1 MVSLDIKSLF
11 TNVPLEATF
20 DISLEKLYER
30 NAINTLVSKTDMKQ
44 FLTLCT
50 KDMHF
55 TYDDIIY

>member
-55 TYDDIIY
+55 AYDDIIY

>member
-55 TYDDIIY
+55 TCDDIIY